1 MMIKD
6 MVKSNSFIFKMIKPV
21 KKFQILFF
29 HSINHL
35 FFNINKWFRKTNFVK
50 NSRYLKLKQFKN
62 IHKGERCFIVATG
75 PSLLNSDLDKLK
87 NEITFSMNSIFLAF
101 EETDWR
107 PTYYGIQFTDLF
119 KKYKNKIDYLDVR
132 FKFIANVISKKFDV
146 SDDYYIYPLDL
157 LNHNMKHKRFHTK
170 FSDDAYAVIYDGY
183 TITYSLI
190 QLAVYMGFNEIYL
203 IGVDCNYS
211 KDKINHFKD
220 YNLVD
225 SNYTSTNEKMI
236 SAYNVAKEY
245 VDCHNIKIFN
255 ATRGGMLEVFER
267 VDLDVVL
274 EKGKDSIRTARHN

>member
-1 MMIKD
+1 MIREMIK
-6 MVKSNSFIFKMIKPV
+6 SNKVIINMIKPV
-21 KKFQILFF
+21 RMFQLLFF
-29 HSINHL
+29 HSINQL
-35 FFNINKWFRKTNFVK
+35 FFNINKWFRVTNFVN
-50 NSRYLKLKQFKN
+50 NSLYLKLKQFKN

-75 PSLLNSDLDKLK
+75 PSLLNSDLEKLK

-119 KKYKNKIDYLDVR
+119 KKYKNKIDHLDVR
-132 FKFIANVISKKFDV
+132 YKFIANVISKQFDV

-225 SNYTSTNEKMI
+225 SNYTSTSEKMI
-236 SAYNVAKEY
+236 SAYNIAKEY
-245 VDCHNIKIFN
+245 ADCHNIKIFN

-274 EKGKDSIRTARHN
+274 EKDNNTIRTARHN